1 MELDSPIIRISHVY
15 KSYGAIK
22 ALKNFSLRVNQGEVV
37 GILGPNGSGKTSAL
51 SVILGV
57 TIPNDG
63 EVTWSLSNRRSEV
76 GAMLSPVRFYQNLT
90 LSENLSIV
98 AKLKDATSCNI
109 LSVLTLVNLEDR
121 IQNKFSSLT
130 PGLRQRFGL
139 AAALVGNPS
148 VLLLD
153 EPTNALDPEAAVEV
167 RDLILKLHDEGKT
180 IVMTSNNLSE
190 IEQLCSHV
198 AVLKRGRR
206 VAFGSKED
214 VFWSQERY
222 LLASSNTS
230 ALLSLLGQCKL
241 LKASEIV
248 GETLVVTLADG
259 VTPEDINRYAFENGI
274 TLSRIEL
281 QRASFESK
289 FINLMKEEVLK

>member
-15 KSYGAIK
+15 KSYGATK

-51 SVILGV
+51 SVMLGV
-57 TIPNDG
+57 TIPDDG
-63 EVTWSLSNRRSEV
+63 EVTWSLSNRRLAV
-76 GAMLSPVRFYQNLT
+76 GAMLSPVRFYQNLS
-90 LSENLSIV
+90 LKENLSIV
-98 AKLKDATSCNI
+98 AKLKDEASCNI
-109 LSVLTLVNLEDR
+109 SSLLALVNLEDR
-121 IQNKFSSLT
+121 IKNKFSSLT
-130 PGLRQRFGL
+130 PGLRQRFGF

-167 RDLILKLHDEGKT
+167 RELIQKLHGEGKT
-180 IVMTSNNLSE
+180 IVMTSNILAE

-206 VAFGSKED
+206 VAFGTKED

-222 LLASSNTS
+222 LLAASNTS
-230 ALLSLLGQCKL
+230 KLISLFSQCTL
-241 LKASEIV
+241 LKASELV
-248 GETLVVTLADG
+248 GETLAVTLADG
-259 VTPEDINRYAFENGI
+259 VAPEDINRFAFENGI
-274 TLSRIEL
+274 TLSKIEL
-281 QRASFESK
+281 QHASFESK